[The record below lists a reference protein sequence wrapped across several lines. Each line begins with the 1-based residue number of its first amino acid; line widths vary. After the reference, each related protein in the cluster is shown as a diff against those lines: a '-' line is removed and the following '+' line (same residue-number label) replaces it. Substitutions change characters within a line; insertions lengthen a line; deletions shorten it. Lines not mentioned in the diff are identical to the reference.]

1 MVPRNTVRFFR
12 TAARPFSLVFSLL
25 ESTPTPEGR
34 VLVSASH
41 RIVSGP
47 HAFILL
53 LLIPELLSSSLLR
66 PVWLTAHLPP
76 RCASGACSSWSGL
89 GLASWGWVWLLCS
102 PSTHR
107 VPVVPCVRTTPSCL
121 RHSPV
126 SSLMKGRRVH
136 VLRIQQIRFKS
147 VC

>member
-1 MVPRNTVRFFR
+1 M
-12 TAARPFSLVFSLL
+12 RPFSLVFSLL

-34 VLVSASH
+34 VLVSASR
-41 RIVSGP
+41 RIVSGS

-53 LLIPELLSSSLLR
+53 LLIPELLSSSLLC

-107 VPVVPCVRTTPSCL
+107 VPLSFCVSEPPL
-121 RHSPV
+121 HV
-126 SSLMKGRRVH
+126 SDTHL
-136 VLRIQQIRFKS
+136 
-147 VC
+147 